1 MWIVVVID
9 AVPSNQ
15 VHVEYR
21 VEGEVLSRLRDVNGC
36 HLEEFLARILDHV
49 DRRGKLLEWAI
60 KQLT

>member
-15 VHVEYR
+15 VHIEYR
-21 VEGEVLSRLRDVNGC
+21 VECEVLSWLRNVNGC

-49 DRRGKLLEWAI
+49 DR
-60 KQLT
+60 

>member
-49 DRRGKLLEWAI
+49 DRRGKLLERAI